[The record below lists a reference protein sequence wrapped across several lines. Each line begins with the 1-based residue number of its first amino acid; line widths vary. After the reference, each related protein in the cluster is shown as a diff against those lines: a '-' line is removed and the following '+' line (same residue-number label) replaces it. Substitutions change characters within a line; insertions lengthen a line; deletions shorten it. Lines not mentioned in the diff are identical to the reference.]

1 FSRLRK
7 NNTVFRQEQYSNL
20 DIHHGIFI
28 DIFPLDNVEETYD
41 KEKYRLSTNSVLRK
55 INIIRNK
62 NVNLDNIT
70 LSKQALFFII
80 KMTNYIIPKSAYDK
94 LKRYNI
100 TRKNKNNTNFL
111 NHLTNGTNESRYYKY
126 LMSYD
131 DFNEMKFC
139 EFEGHKFPIPKN
151 YDVILT
157 RLYGDYMKLPS
168 KEDRKPH
175 HGIIE
180 IDTNKG

>member
-1 FSRLRK
+1 RKAQMIQLEILKEFDRFCKEHNIKYQLYAGTLLGAIRHKGFIPWDDDIDIAMTRDQYERFLEKYINNERYFLQNFQTDYNYFRQFSRLRK

-80 KMTNYIIPKSAYDK
+80 KII
-94 LKRYNI
+94 LI
-100 TRKNKNNTNFL
+100 F
-111 NHLTNGTNESRYYKY
+111 
-126 LMSYD
+126 
-131 DFNEMKFC
+131 
-139 EFEGHKFPIPKN
+139 
-151 YDVILT
+151 
-157 RLYGDYMKLPS
+157 
-168 KEDRKPH
+168 
-175 HGIIE
+175 
-180 IDTNKG
+180 